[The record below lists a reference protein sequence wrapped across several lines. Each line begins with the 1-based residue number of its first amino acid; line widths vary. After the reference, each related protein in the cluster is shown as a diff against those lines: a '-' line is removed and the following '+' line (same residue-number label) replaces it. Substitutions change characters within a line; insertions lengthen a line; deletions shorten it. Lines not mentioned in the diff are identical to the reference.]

1 MPESLPDV
9 AIAGAGPVGLY
20 LAALLLQEGL
30 RVRVYERRHKRERHS
45 RAIGIHPPALHAL
58 ARVGAARDMVRDGVE
73 IRSGRA
79 MSRGREVGTMDFGRV
94 SEQFPFILSLP
105 QFRTEE
111 ILEEQ
116 VLAHD
121 PRALVRGVAVTGI
134 MGDDGGLVTFATR
147 AIGGGAS
154 QAVHTAGVLVA
165 ADGARSGLREHF
177 GPHVA
182 RKHYPD
188 HYLMGDFAGG
198 QLDPETAVLFLEP
211 DGIVESLPLPGNIRR
226 WVVRLA
232 DPAPHA
238 GAEALARLVHQRT
251 GISPDPA
258 TSTMLSAFSVRS
270 AIARNTV
277 RGRTMMLG
285 DAAHEISP
293 IGGQGMNLGW
303 LDAAALAPLIPR
315 LLAGPHPA
323 RELREYQVTR
333 FRAARQ
339 ARRQAEINM
348 MLGRPLPLPLLAF
361 RSAAIGA
368 AAAVPAVNKWVA
380 RRFTMQ

>member
-1 MPESLPDV
+1 MSESAPDV
-9 AIAGAGPVGLY
+9 VIAGAGPVGLY
-20 LAALLLQEGL
+20 LASLLLQEGL
-30 RVRVYERRHKRERHS
+30 SVRVYEQRPERERHS
-45 RAIGIHPPALHAL
+45 RAIGVHPPALHAL
-58 ARVGAARDMVRDGVE
+58 AQVGAARDMVQDGVR

-79 MSRGREVGTMDFGRV
+79 MSGGREVGTMDFGRV
-94 SEQFPFILSLP
+94 SEAFPFILSLP

-111 ILEEQ
+111 ILEDR
-116 VLAHD
+116 VLALD
-121 PRALVRGVAVTGI
+121 PRAVVRGVAVTG
-134 MGDDGGLVTFATR
+134 MTDDGGAVTFATR
-147 AIGGGAS
+147 PTGGGAFP
-154 QAVHTAGVLVA
+154 AVRTAGVLVA
-165 ADGARSGLREHF
+165 ADGARSRLRGHF
-177 GPHVA
+177 GPQVA

-198 QLDPETAVLFLEP
+198 HLDPETAVLFLEP
-211 DGIVESLPLPGNIRR
+211 EGIVESFPLPGNLRR

-232 DPAPHA
+232 DPAPRA
-238 GAEALARLVHQRT
+238 GAEELARLVHQRT

-258 TSTMLSAFSVRS
+258 SSTMLSAFSVRS
-270 AIARNTV
+270 AIARRTV

-333 FRAARQ
+333 SRAAHQ

-348 MLGRPLPLPLLAF
+348 MLGRPLPPPLLAV

-368 AAAVPAVNKWVA
+368 AAAVPAVNRWVA